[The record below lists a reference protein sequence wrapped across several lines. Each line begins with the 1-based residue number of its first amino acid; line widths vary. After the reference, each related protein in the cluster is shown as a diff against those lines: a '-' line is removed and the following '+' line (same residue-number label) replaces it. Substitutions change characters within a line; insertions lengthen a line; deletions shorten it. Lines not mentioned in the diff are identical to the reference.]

1 LQQGYAPVY
10 DEDLKHLDEWIR
22 RLKIEYDIFFIGN
35 RKKPPDDLRMRV
47 EKLVKRLAE
56 VGDMSFSQR
65 FLYNTLIARFY
76 VYRDLWRRTQQEH
89 ESAEGAVAAPVP
101 DQQNAP
107 RDQPETSMPRD
118 VQVSISDPEIE
129 AGNVRRLY
137 DELLRLKGSHAKESP
152 EISYHQFA
160 AYIANQMRGIKTKH
174 HCNSVT
180 FRIALEDKT
189 IKFVAKADISPL
201 R

>member
-1 LQQGYAPVY
+1 VY
-10 DEDLKHLDEWIR
+10 DEDLKHLEEWIR

-56 VGDMSFSQR
+56 VGDMSISQR

-76 VYRDLWRRTQQEH
+76 VYRDLWRRTQQEL
-89 ESAEGAVAAPVP
+89 ESAEGTAGVPAPTKHTTP
-101 DQQNAP
+101 P
-107 RDQPETSMPRD
+107 DQPETSMPRD
-118 VQVSISDPEIE
+118 VQVSISDPEVE
-129 AGNVRRLY
+129 AGSVRRLY
-137 DELLRLKGSHAKESP
+137 DELLRMKGGHAKESP
-152 EISYHQFA
+152 DISYQQFA

-189 IKFVAKADISPL
+189 IKFMAKADNSSSS
-201 R
+201 